1 MITPLGP
8 LRPSPHSQQQSSPW
22 DYSPIPMSL
31 LLATTL
37 TRGPVSLFGVHR
49 AVVQIVWFSL
59 YSDHHRSAA
68 SLSNSLKCLRFVPNY
83 CFTVGISPLLQF
95 LHPQVQVQFHSLSSF
110 SIPCF
115 NLTSFAWIYIF
126 LSSSQGRLA
135 TLSWCSVRFSS
146 SEDVFLMHPWR
157 EKYSRSIYSSAILL
171 SHWNTFY
178 YVKPHDCP
186 IDHSSC
192 SFFFNLS
199 LISRMDNI
207 YLSSTL
213 VIIFILYIVLF
224 SFRISILFFSIVSF
238 SLLRFLIS
246 ALILTIF

>member
-1 MITPLGP
+1 M
-8 LRPSPHSQQQSSPW
+8 
-22 DYSPIPMSL
+22 
-31 LLATTL
+31 
-37 TRGPVSLFGVHR
+37 
-49 AVVQIVWFSL
+49 
-59 YSDHHRSAA
+59 
-68 SLSNSLKCLRFVPNY
+68 
-83 CFTVGISPLLQF
+83 
-95 LHPQVQVQFHSLSSF
+95 
-110 SIPCF
+110 
-115 NLTSFAWIYIF
+115 SFAWIYIF
-126 LSSSQGRLA
+126 LSSSQGLLA

-157 EKYSRSIYSSAILL
+157 EKYSRSIYSSAILS
-171 SHWNTFY
+171 SHWNTF

-213 VIIFILYIVLF
+213 IIIFILYIVLF

-238 SLLRFLIS
+238 SLLRFLIY
-246 ALILTIF
+246 ALILTVF